1 MLQPLRIYKT
11 NQIELI
17 QIEKVLD
24 GEDVKTYNNYQR

>member
-24 GEDVKTYNNYQR
+24 GEDGKTYNNYQR